1 MVDHKKTIMFVQ
13 TQDVKERLAEK
24 IKTPKS
30 KINLVTNGVGEH
42 FKNTKIIA
50 KNNNALKKLL
60 MISAFRPSKNF
71 EIINKI
77 IPYLKDDD
85 GFNYEFHIT
94 ISDQDYN
101 KLFKGKEKWV
111 KNHGETFA
119 KDCPKLYN
127 SCDAI
132 IV

>member
-1 MVDHKKTIMFVQ
+1 MAYKKWWTIKEADYYVVQ

-60 MISAFRPSKNF
+60 MISVP
-71 EIINKI
+71 
-77 IPYLKDDD
+77 
-85 GFNYEFHIT
+85 
-94 ISDQDYN
+94 
-101 KLFKGKEKWV
+101 
-111 KNHGETFA
+111 A
-119 KDCPKLYN
+119 K
-127 SCDAI
+127 
-132 IV
+132 